1 MIATSTD
8 DNDKK
13 IESFFYFNRVFL
25 KIKIN
30 QLPLSFSP
38 SLSPSPHCPIIF
50 TAIPPLSPSPRV
62 TAKKAKE
69 A

>member
-8 DNDKK
+8 DNDIKK
-13 IESFFYFNRVFL
+13 ESFFYFTRVFFL
-25 KIKIN
+25 IKLN
-30 QLPLSFSP
+30 QLPPSFSP

-50 TAIPPLSPSPRV
+50 TAIPPLSLSPRV

-69 A
+69 V